1 MYYKNKQILLVY
13 INWIWSVLRDVCV
26 IKLNKKKTMDLLK
39 TPSIQSLL
47 DSDLESVES
56 LHYIDFEEVNKKVRS
71 LDLVYIFF

>member
-1 MYYKNKQILLVY
+1 M
-13 INWIWSVLRDVCV
+13 CV